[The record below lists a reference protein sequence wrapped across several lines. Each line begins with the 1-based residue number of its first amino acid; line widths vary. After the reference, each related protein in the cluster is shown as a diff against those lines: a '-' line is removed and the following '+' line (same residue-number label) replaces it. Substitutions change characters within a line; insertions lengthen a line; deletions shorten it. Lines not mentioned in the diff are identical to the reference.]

1 MVIET
6 LTYRNVTYN
15 LYNTLP
21 HGWKVLKGATTAPK
35 GYKWI
40 SNNKSRF
47 SGARKLAFL
56 KEKGE

>member
-1 MVIET
+1 MKYRNKEYPVYET
-6 LTYRNVTYN
+6 LPN
-15 LYNTLP
+15 
-21 HGWKVLKGATTAPK
+21 GWIILKGATTAPC

>member
-1 MVIET
+1 MKYRNKEYQVYET
-6 LTYRNVTYN
+6 LPN
-15 LYNTLP
+15 
-21 HGWKVLKGATTAPK
+21 GWIILKGATTAPK

-47 SGARKLAFL
+47 SGERKLAFL